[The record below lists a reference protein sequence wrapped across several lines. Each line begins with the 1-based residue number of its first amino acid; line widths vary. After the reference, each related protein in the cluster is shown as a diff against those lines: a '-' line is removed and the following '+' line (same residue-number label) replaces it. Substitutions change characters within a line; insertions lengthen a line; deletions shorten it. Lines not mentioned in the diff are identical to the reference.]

1 MTTKG
6 STMKRVALASG
17 IAAVALT
24 LAACGSG
31 ESTATSGADASA
43 APPAAASTPAP
54 KTEAPASAA
63 SKAASPAAVAGSYIS
78 YDTFSANTADFVGG
92 DVVLFF
98 NASWCPTCQEAQRNL
113 EASGV
118 PEGLTVV
125 KVDYDSSSD
134 LRKKYGVT
142 IQHTFVQIDEEG
154 NKVAKWTGSSD
165 GSEIA
170 SKTV

>member
-6 STMKRVALASG
+6 STMKRIALASG
-17 IAAVALT
+17 IAAVALA

-43 APPAAASTPAP
+43 APPTAASTQAP
-54 KTEAPASAA
+54 KTKVPASAA
-63 SKAASPAAVAGSYIS
+63 PTETPAAVVAGSYVS
-78 YDTFSANTADFVGG
+78 YDAFSANTADFTGG

-98 NASWCPTCQEAQRNL
+98 NASWCSTCQQAQRNL

-118 PEGLTVV
+118 PDGLTVV
-125 KVDYDSSSD
+125 KVDYDSASD
-134 LRKKYGVT
+134 LRQKYGVT

-154 NKVAKWTGSSD
+154 NQVAKWTGSSD
-165 GSEIA
+165 GAEIA

>member
-6 STMKRVALASG
+6 STMKRVAVASG
-17 IAAVALT
+17 IVGVALT

-43 APPAAASTPAP
+43 APPTAASTQVPKTKAPAAPAP
-54 KTEAPASAA
+54 KAT
-63 SKAASPAAVAGSYIS
+63 SPAVVAGSYVS
-78 YDTFSANTADFVGG
+78 YDAFTSNASDFAGG

-98 NASWCPTCQEAQRNL
+98 NASWCSTCQQAQRNL

-118 PEGLTVV
+118 PDGLTVV
-125 KVDYDSSSD
+125 KVDYDSASD
-134 LRKKYGVT
+134 LRQKYGVT

-154 NKVAKWTGSSD
+154 NQVAKWTGSSD
-165 GSEIA
+165 GAEIA